1 MTRLTLIAALGRNR
15 VIGKDGTMPW
25 HLPEDLNHF
34 KALTMGHP
42 MIMGRKTFDSIGRP
56 LPGRRSIVITRDRAW
71 RVPGVEVAHSFDEAL
86 DLAGPADRVFVIG
99 GGEVYAVSLPFADRL
114 ELTEVDAEPE
124 GDTWFP
130 EWDPAQWREVA
141 RDRRDG
147 YAFVSLER
155 AGGRPDPSR

>member
-42 MIMGRKTFDSIGRP
+42 MVMGRKTFDSIGRP
-56 LPGRRSIVITRDRAW
+56 LPGRRSIVITRDREW

-99 GGEVYAVSLPFADRL
+99 GGEVYAVALPFADHL

-141 RDRRDG
+141 RDQRDG

>member
-1 MTRLTLIAALGRNR
+1 MTRVTLIAALGRNR

-25 HLPEDLNHF
+25 HLPEDLKHF

-99 GGEVYAVSLPFADRL
+99 GGEVYAVSLPFADRH

-141 RDRRDG
+141 RDQRDG
-147 YAFVSLER
+147 YAFVRLER
-155 AGGRPDPSR
+155 ASGRPDQST

>member
-1 MTRLTLIAALGRNR
+1 MTRVTLIAALGRNR

-25 HLPEDLNHF
+25 HLPEDLKHF

-141 RDRRDG
+141 RDQRDG
-147 YAFVSLER
+147 YAFVRLER
-155 AGGRPDPSR
+155 ASGRPDQST